1 MKMSQSDSGL
11 QPSGIETSHAVDL
24 VLAAMIQ
31 GNAVV
36 DHANLSDRAN
46 EILMAIQEGYS
57 ASDEAPGFLNRA
69 ATLAPLMMMQQEIT
83 DLDGIRNIMFS
94 IGESFVAIGKLNI

>member
-1 MKMSQSDSGL
+1 MRMSQTASGL
-11 QPSGIETSHAVDL
+11 QPNSIESSHAVDV

-36 DHANLSDRAN
+36 DHGNLPDRAN

-57 ASDEAPGFLNRA
+57 ASNEAPGFLNRA

-83 DLDGIRNIMFS
+83 DLDGIRNIMLS
-94 IGESFVAIGKLNI
+94 IGESFIAIGKLKI

>member
-1 MKMSQSDSGL
+1 MRMSQSDSGL
-11 QPSGIETSHAVDL
+11 QPSSIETSHAVDL

-36 DHANLSDRAN
+36 DHANLPDRAN
-46 EILMAIQEGYS
+46 EILMAIQEGHA
-57 ASDEAPGFLNRA
+57 ASNEAPGFINRA

-83 DLDGIRNIMFS
+83 DLDGIRNIMLS
-94 IGESFVAIGKLNI
+94 IGESFVAIGRLKI